1 MHIAAKRR
9 VGDRLGYHLGSRDPA
24 HLRRWLTALMAG
36 RMAAPTCDGITR
48 TGSPCR
54 RQRLHGSRFCSYH
67 AKGAERDRVDQLR
80 LARQHKRALSASAS
94 ERGRAL
100 QQLGDIERRLLYRA
114 WRKDP
119 LIEASTLEL
128 SPDDEARVRE
138 FLLRRGLDLDAPD
151 RVTGEPLTPRAIDRA
166 RWAAQ
171 RGISQLADERGV
183 RRRIEDLLRDERRFW
198 VAHKAVSGA
207 QS

>member
-1 MHIAAKRR
+1 LK
-9 VGDRLGYHLGSRDPA
+9 
-24 HLRRWLTALMAG
+24 
-36 RMAAPTCDGITR
+36 
-48 TGSPCR
+48 
-54 RQRLHGSRFCSYH
+54 
-67 AKGAERDRVDQLR
+67 QL
-80 LARQHKRALSASAS
+80 AN
-94 ERGRAL
+94 
-100 QQLGDIERRLLYRA
+100 IERRMLYRA
-114 WRKDP
+114 WRKNP

-128 SPDDEARVRE
+128 SPGDEAHVRE

-171 RGISQLADERGV
+171 RGLARLADDRGV

-198 VAHKAVSGA
+198 VAHKTALAA